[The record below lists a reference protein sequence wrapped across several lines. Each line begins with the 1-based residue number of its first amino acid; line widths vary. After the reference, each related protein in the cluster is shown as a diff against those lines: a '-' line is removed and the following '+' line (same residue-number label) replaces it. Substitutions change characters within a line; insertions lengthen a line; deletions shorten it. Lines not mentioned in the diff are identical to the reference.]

1 MSTVKTG
8 RTAAHCELQTLKLPH
23 HFLFSY
29 AFCASKHMLFFSLFP
44 AHFCAGF
51 AINLDFLCFPQ
62 QVNQSRRF
70 LRLLVISSKSAL
82 KWWAKGAFGTR
93 FLSDSM
99 SKAAILLNWG
109 MVIPHFTR
117 FHTSPDH
124 SVEILPPESQRLN
137 AMCETALHANVGS

>member
-1 MSTVKTG
+1 MAHGQQTTTYLTMSTVKPG
-8 RTAAHCELQTLKLPH
+8 GTAAHCELQTLKLPH

-29 AFCASKHMLFFSLFP
+29 AFCASKRMLFFSLFP

-93 FLSDSM
+93 FL
-99 SKAAILLNWG
+99 
-109 MVIPHFTR
+109 
-117 FHTSPDH
+117 
-124 SVEILPPESQRLN
+124 E
-137 AMCETALHANVGS
+137 